1 MTVGEAKRKVR
12 GYLTDILP
20 SDCFDEI
27 DKIMKALEQT
37 DKIEESNFSTEQ
49 YKADLQAAYDC
60 GYAKA
65 LEQTRCIPKNATN
78 GDMIKAIF
86 RHIKG
91 SVLTDHKEVMV
102 VSYKDFINWLNA
114 PYKSDSDKESKK

>member
-1 MTVGEAKRKVR
+1 MIELIDKKEVLKIIDESGDLGEAHSSIN
-12 GYLTDILP
+12 YNCNPILT
-20 SDCFDEI
+20 
-27 DKIMKALEQT
+27 
-37 DKIEESNFSTEQ
+37 
-49 YKADLQAAYDC
+49 
-60 GYAKA
+60 
-65 LEQTRCIPKNATN
+65 IPNNPTN